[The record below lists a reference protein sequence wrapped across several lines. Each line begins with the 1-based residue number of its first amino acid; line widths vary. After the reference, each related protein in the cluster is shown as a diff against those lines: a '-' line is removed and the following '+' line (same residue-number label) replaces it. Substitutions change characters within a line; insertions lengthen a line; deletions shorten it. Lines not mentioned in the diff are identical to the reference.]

1 MRLLLLAGAAVAQAP
16 SAAPTYETA
25 PPTRSPSAVP
35 TYRTPAPF
43 AAPPD
48 DYDRSKFDHDP
59 GSCANYGMDEVY
71 TGDALGLGG
80 CLLYTSDAADE

>member
-1 MRLLLLAGAAVAQAP
+1 MRLLLLAAAAAAQAP
-16 SAAPTYETA
+16 SAAPTYETL

-48 DYDRSKFDHDP
+48 DYDRTQFDHDP

-80 CLLYTSDAADE
+80 GLLD